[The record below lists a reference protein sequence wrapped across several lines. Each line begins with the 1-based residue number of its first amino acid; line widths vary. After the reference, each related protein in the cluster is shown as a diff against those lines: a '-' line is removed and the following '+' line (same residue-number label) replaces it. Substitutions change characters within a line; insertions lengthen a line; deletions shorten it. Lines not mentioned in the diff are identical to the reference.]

1 MPAIT
6 YILNQPMGIR
16 KAKGTDGCSGP
27 MALVMAPTRELAV
40 QIQVSVP
47 QTNTLPSRGL
57 PIHRRVVELD

>member
-16 KAKGTDGCSGP
+16 KAKGTDGCNGP

-40 QIQVSVP
+40 QIQVSRP
-47 QTNTLPSRGL
+47 SNHHATLNCT
-57 PIHRRVVELD
+57 